1 MRLQLGSA
9 GEQKRDES
17 LSPLSDSDNSF
28 SAPGRRLNTQYQD
41 AEPEPQGTREP
52 RFSNDSI
59 GDIELGN
66 VPLLPDDFDRGNSFE
81 STLSDLDYQ
90 HQDVPRSRVTARD
103 PSFDCSSSWL
113 FYQWL
118 RGPIPPK
125 IFHIEPRFPHWQ
137 AAPARLVDRWV
148 KGPTAKIALLVTVLI
163 VWIAV
168 FFSLVKSSIT
178 DQEILGYG
186 QPVSL
191 SCHARLWYVNLAL
204 AALRQD
210 WGLNWD
216 QILIL
221 FIRSNATECG
231 LNGDLCRPFDDQ
243 SFAFRCPS
251 GCSAA
256 ILLEPYN
263 VGAEEYNYRPLVV
276 GGRTFKNNGP
286 MSGPYRGDSSICASA
301 LHAGVI
307 DDATGG
313 CGILHRTGLQ
323 DKFENVTKN
332 GIASIDFQSNFPMS
346 FKVTRQA
353 SSSGSSEAKL
363 VECSDIRWSL
373 FAFTLVFTVILSMTI
388 TSPPV
393 FYASIFFIVWFQVA
407 MASDPPSSSGYYS
420 LVSTG
425 LGRFLPGAFVG
436 FVLYYFCVWRT
447 LHNLDAHI
455 DKTVLWLGGCWVG
468 ALNTDTFDR
477 IPISRLTP
485 HDLEQQPGA
494 IPALIII
501 ISCLVFITFLQAEG
515 FRREGRFF
523 SQLRVYGALV
533 LGVLIL
539 VAVPHMNLRIHHYI
553 LSLLLLPGTTL
564 QTRPSLLFQGIL
576 VGLFINGIARWGFD
590 SILQTPASLLD
601 GGRLGTIP
609 PNIDPPQIPDLNHV
623 VINFPELPPSV
634 DGIGVIVN
642 DVLRY
647 QEFKSKDSSSIP
659 ALDWKREHSGQE
671 EYFRFGYVHINALG
685 GVWYEDFSDA
695 ATWRATGQY
704 LIPGSTAPA
713 GYGESE

>member
-1 MRLQLGSA
+1 MRA
-9 GEQKRDES
+9 C
-17 LSPLSDSDNSF
+17 
-28 SAPGRRLNTQYQD
+28 
-41 AEPEPQGTREP
+41 GT
-52 RFSNDSI
+52 FIASW
-59 GDIELGN
+59 LGN
-66 VPLLPDDFDRGNSFE
+66 K
-81 STLSDLDYQ
+81 SDEINL
-90 HQDVPRSRVTARD
+90 
-103 PSFDCSSSWL
+103 
-113 FYQWL
+113 
-118 RGPIPPK
+118 
-125 IFHIEPRFPHWQ
+125 
-137 AAPARLVDRWV
+137 
-148 KGPTAKIALLVTVLI
+148 LI
-163 VWIAV
+163 VR
-168 FFSLVKSSIT
+168 F
-178 DQEILGYG
+178 
-186 QPVSL
+186 
-191 SCHARLWYVNLAL
+191 
-204 AALRQD
+204 
-210 WGLNWD
+210 
-216 QILIL
+216 
-221 FIRSNATECG
+221 RSNATDCG

-276 GGRTFKNNGP
+276 GGRAFRSNGP
-286 MSGPYRGDSSICASA
+286 MSGHYRGDSSICVSA

-323 DKFENVTKN
+323 DKFENVTKH

-346 FKVTRQA
+346 FQVTRQA
-353 SSSGSSEAKL
+353 SSSGSSDAKP

-373 FAFTLVFTVILSMTI
+373 FAFTVIVTIILSMTV
-388 TSPPV
+388 TSPPA

-447 LHNLDAHI
+447 LHNLDAHL
-455 DKTVLWLGGCWVG
+455 DKTILWLGGCWVG

-485 HDLEQQPGA
+485 HDIEQQPGA

-501 ISCLVFITFLQAEG
+501 VSCLVFITFLQAHG

-523 SQLRVYGALV
+523 PQLRVYGALV

-539 VAVPHMNLRIHHYI
+539 VAVPNMNLRIHHYV

-590 SILQTPASLLD
+590 SILQTPAALLD

-609 PNIDPPQIPDLNHV
+609 PHVDPPQIPDLNHV
-623 VINFPELPPSV
+623 IFNFPELPPAV

-647 QEFKSKDSSSIP
+647 QEFKSKDATSIP

-671 EYFRFGYVHINALG
+671 EYFRFGWVHINALG
-685 GVWYEDFSDA
+685 GVWYEDFSPA

-704 LIPGSTAPA
+704 VIPGYNYTL
-713 GYGESE
+713 GYGEE

>member
-1 MRLQLGSA
+1 MRLQLGPG
-9 GEQKRDES
+9 GEQQRDES
-17 LSPLSDSDNSF
+17 QSSLSHSDNPI
-28 SAPGRRLNTQYQD
+28 SAPERPLNTRYQD
-41 AEPEPQGTREP
+41 AEPEPEPQGTREP

-90 HQDVPRSRVTARD
+90 HQDLPKSRVTARD
-103 PSFDCSSSWL
+103 PPFDCSSSWL

-118 RGPIPPK
+118 RGPVPPK
-125 IFHIEPRFPHWQ
+125 VYHIEPWFPQWQ

-148 KGPTAKIALLVTVLI
+148 KRPTAKIALLVSVLI
-163 VWIAV
+163 IWIAV
-168 FFSLVKSSIT
+168 FFSLVKSSIS

-186 QPVSL
+186 QPVKL
-191 SCHARLWYVNLAL
+191 SCHARLW
-204 AALRQD
+204 
-210 WGLNWD
+210 
-216 QILIL
+216 
-221 FIRSNATECG
+221 SNATECG
-231 LNGDLCRPFDDQ
+231 LNGDLCRPFDEQ

-251 GCSAA
+251 GCLAA
-256 ILLEPYN
+256 ILLEPYT

-276 GGRTFKNNGP
+276 GGRAFRNNGP
-286 MSGPYRGDSSICASA
+286 MSGHYRGDSSICASA

-323 DKFENVTKN
+323 DRFENVTKN

-373 FAFTLVFTVILSMTI
+373 FAFTLVVTIILSMTI
-388 TSPPV
+388 TSPPA

-447 LHNLDAHI
+447 LHNLDAHL

-501 ISCLVFITFLQAEG
+501 ISCLVFITFLQAWG
-515 FRREGRFF
+515 FRCEGRFF

-539 VAVPHMNLRIHHYI
+539 VAVPNMNLRIHHYI

-623 VINFPELPPSV
+623 IFNFPDLPPSV
-634 DGIGVIVN
+634 DGIGVVVN

-647 QEFKSKDSSSIP
+647 QEFKSNDKSSIP
-659 ALDWKREHSGQE
+659 ALDWKREHSGQA

-685 GVWYEDFSDA
+685 GVWYEDFSDP

-704 LIPGSTAPA
+704 LIPGANATAAYSPQ
-713 GYGESE
+713 

>member
-1 MRLQLGSA
+1 MVRSNELLSFA
-9 GEQKRDES
+9 EES
-17 LSPLSDSDNSF
+17 N
-28 SAPGRRLNTQYQD
+28 
-41 AEPEPQGTREP
+41 
-52 RFSNDSI
+52 I
-59 GDIELGN
+59 
-66 VPLLPDDFDRGNSFE
+66 
-81 STLSDLDYQ
+81 
-90 HQDVPRSRVTARD
+90 
-103 PSFDCSSSWL
+103 
-113 FYQWL
+113 
-118 RGPIPPK
+118 K
-125 IFHIEPRFPHWQ
+125 
-137 AAPARLVDRWV
+137 
-148 KGPTAKIALLVTVLI
+148 
-163 VWIAV
+163 
-168 FFSLVKSSIT
+168 
-178 DQEILGYG
+178 
-186 QPVSL
+186 
-191 SCHARLWYVNLAL
+191 
-204 AALRQD
+204 
-210 WGLNWD
+210 
-216 QILIL
+216 ILIIL
-221 FIRSNATECG
+221 FRSNATDCG
-231 LNGDLCRPFDDQ
+231 LNGDLCRPFDEQ

-263 VGAEEYNYRPLVV
+263 VGPEEYNYRPLVI
-276 GGRTFKNNGP
+276 GGKSFKSNAAL
-286 MSGPYRGDSSICASA
+286 SGHYRGDSSICASA

-307 DDATGG
+307 DEATGG

-323 DKFENVTKN
+323 DKFENVTKH

-346 FKVTRQA
+346 FQVTRQA

-373 FAFTLVFTVILSMTI
+373 FAFTLVVTTILSLTV
-388 TSPPV
+388 TSPPA

-407 MASDPPSSSGYYS
+407 MASDPPSSSGYYG

-447 LHNLDAHI
+447 LHNLDAHL

-501 ISCLVFITFLQAEG
+501 VSMLVFITLLQAHG

-523 SQLRVYGALV
+523 PQLRVYGALV
-533 LGVLIL
+533 LSVLIL
-539 VAVPHMNLRIHHYI
+539 LAVPNMNLRIHHYI

-590 SILQTPASLLD
+590 SILQTPAALLD
-601 GGRLGTIP
+601 GGRLNTIP

-623 VINFPELPPSV
+623 IINFPELPPAV

-647 QEFKSKDSSSIP
+647 QEFKSKDTPSIP

-704 LIPGSTAPA
+704 IIPGSNATF
-713 GYGESE
+713 GYDSD